1 MKSGLSQFLFL
12 HNNDNNNNSNNNN
25 NNNNNDNNNNNII
38 MNAADKCHNNF
49 GGDRSPGTIRK
60 DWRKTSNMFP
70 GKLKMHQL
78 QKNTCTPWINISHP
92 KKDTLYQ
99 IDLCFILIGWPYK
112 WTWLLCCIINGRI
125 KLRKIVI

>member
-1 MKSGLSQFLFL
+1 MIIIITT
-12 HNNDNNNNSNNNN
+12 
-25 NNNNNDNNNNNII
+25 II

-70 GKLKMHQL
+70 GKAQNASATEEH
-78 QKNTCTPWINISHP
+78 TPWINISH
-92 KKDTLYQ
+92 KDTLYQ
-99 IDLCFILIGWPYK
+99 IDLCFILISWPYK

>member
-1 MKSGLSQFLFL
+1 MIIIIMIIIAVMIIIITT
-12 HNNDNNNNSNNNN
+12 
-25 NNNNNDNNNNNII
+25 II

-78 QKNTCTPWINISHP
+78 QKNTLFGSTSPI
-92 KKDTLYQ
+92 
-99 IDLCFILIGWPYK
+99 
-112 WTWLLCCIINGRI
+112 
-125 KLRKIVI
+125 LRKTLSIK

>member
-1 MKSGLSQFLFL
+1 MRR
-12 HNNDNNNNSNNNN
+12 
-25 NNNNNDNNNNNII
+25 IY
-38 MNAADKCHNNF
+38 KCHNNF

-78 QKNTCTPWINISHP
+78 QKNTLLGSTSPILR
-92 KKDTLYQ
+92 KTLLYQ

-112 WTWLLCCIINGRI
+112 IMDVPIYVVLLM
-125 KLRKIVI
+125 VV

>member
-1 MKSGLSQFLFL
+1 MIIIIIIAIIIIITIIMIIIIITT
-12 HNNDNNNNSNNNN
+12 
-25 NNNNNDNNNNNII
+25 II

-78 QKNTCTPWINISHP
+78 QKNT
-92 KKDTLYQ
+92 
-99 IDLCFILIGWPYK
+99 
-112 WTWLLCCIINGRI
+112 LLGSTSPI
-125 KLRKIVI
+125 LRKTLSTK